1 MLDSLRLENFKG
13 FKQVDVPL
21 RPLTLLS
28 GINSMGKST
37 VLQSLALLRQSYYQR
52 MLIDDKHTQ
61 QSLVLNGDLVT
72 LGTGKDLIFESAPKN
87 KIELS
92 LTFFDSKANWV
103 FDYDRS
109 GNVLQNGIYTPTGIA
124 SIFETGLFTN
134 NFHYLQAE
142 RIGPRTSSGMDN
154 YLVNVRNELG
164 SKGEFAA
171 HYLHLHESQKVDP
184 AMLHPFID
192 ASETLLGQVQAWM
205 NEISLGTQIRLLPRE
220 DLDLMQVS
228 IGTEGMAEFRRP
240 TNVGF
245 GISYTLPIL
254 VAILSSQPNA
264 LVLLENPEAHLHPK
278 GQAQMGHLMAR
289 AVSAGVQIILE
300 THSDHILNGIRI
312 AVREHILS
320 PDKVALHFFTRAENF
335 QQDGLT
341 FSSPKLD
348 AFGRLDH
355 WPENFFDEWDRSLD
369 KLL

>member
-1 MLDSLRLENFKG
+1 MLESLWLKHFKG
-13 FKQVDVPL
+13 FKEQLIPF

-37 VLQSLALLRQSYYQR
+37 ILQSLALLRQSYHQR
-52 MLIDDKHTQ
+52 MLIDDKQIQ
-61 QSLVLNGDLVT
+61 QELVLTGGLVA
-72 LGTGKDLIFESAPKN
+72 LGTGEEVIFEFAPED
-87 KIELS
+87 KIELG
-92 LTFFDSKANWV
+92 LTFADSHAHWV
-103 FDYDRS
+103 FDYNRS
-109 GNVLQNGIYTPTGIA
+109 GNVLQKGIYTTTGTA
-124 SIFETGLFTN
+124 SIFKTSLFTTH
-134 NFHYLQAE
+134 FHYLQAE
-142 RIGPRTSSGMDN
+142 RIGPRTSFSMN
-154 YLVNVRNELG
+154 HYRVSVKNEMG
-164 SKGEFAA
+164 SKGEFAT
-171 HYLHLHESQKVDP
+171 HYLDLHRSQKVNS
-184 AMLHPFID
+184 AMWHPLID
-192 ASETLLGQVQAWM
+192 AGDNLFEQVQAWM
-205 NEISLGTQIRLLPRE
+205 NEISPGTQIQVEPLE
-220 DLDLMQVS
+220 DLDLMRVR
-228 IGTEGMAEFRRP
+228 IGTKGTAFRRS

-245 GISYTLPIL
+245 GILYTLPIL
-254 VAILSSQPNA
+254 VAILSSQSNA

-289 AVSAGVQIILE
+289 AASAGVQIILE

>member
-13 FKQVDVPL
+13 FKKVDIPL
-21 RPLTLLS
+21 HPLTLLS

-37 VLQSLALLRQSYYQR
+37 VLQSLALLRQSYNQG
-52 MLIDDKHTQ
+52 MLTDDAQEQ
-61 QSLVLNGDLVT
+61 QNLVLNGELVT
-72 LGTGKDLIFESAPKN
+72 IGTGKDVIFEFALED
-87 KIELS
+87 KIEIGLS
-92 LTFFDSKANWV
+92 FFDSKANWI

-109 GNVLQNGIYTPTGIA
+109 GNVLQNGVYTPTGIA
-124 SIFETGLFTN
+124 SIFETGLFSN

-142 RIGPRTSSGMDN
+142 RVGPRTSFGMDN
-154 YLVNVRNELG
+154 YLVSEKNQLG
-164 SKGEFAA
+164 SKGEFAT
-171 HYLHLHESQKVDP
+171 HYLDLHRSQAVDP

-192 ASETLLGQVQAWM
+192 ANDNLFEQVQAWM
-205 NEISLGTQIRLLPRE
+205 DEISPGTQIKLQALD
-220 DLDLMQVS
+220 DLDLIQVS
-228 IGTEGMAEFRRP
+228 IGAEGTEFRRP

-245 GISYTLPIL
+245 GILYTLPIL
-254 VAILSSQPNA
+254 VAIISSQPNA

-278 GQAQMGHLMAR
+278 GQAQMGHLIAR
-289 AVSAGVQIILE
+289 AVSAGVQIVLE

-320 PDKVALHFFTRAENF
+320 SDKVALHFFTRTENF
-335 QQDGLT
+335 QQNGIA
-341 FSSPKLD
+341 FASPKLD